1 MNIQEYISSGIVE
14 SYVMGLAE
22 EAEMAEFE
30 RMCAAHAEVRAARD
44 AFEQS
49 LEAAALKHAFPP
61 PRNLKSKIFAEIEI
75 ESSEIESISINRNQE
90 LLTENEKVQTM
101 SESRGFPRWLAA
113 ASIMLLVGS
122 TLLNFYFYQQY
133 KNYSGKYDELLARNT
148 ELAQGNQSLNTRL
161 QEASSTIEKMRNPD
175 MLQVKM
181 PGVANREGNL
191 ATVYWDTTTKDVFLI
206 VNKLP
211 QPGAGKQYQLWALV
225 DGQPVDAGV
234 FEITA
239 AGNTLVKMK
248 NIPRAQAF
256 AITLE
261 KTGGSPAPT
270 MTELYVLGNV

>member
-14 SYVMGLAE
+14 SYVLGLAE

-49 LEAAALKHAFPP
+49 LESAALQHAIPA
-61 PRNLKSKIFAEIEI
+61 PRSLKSKIFAEIEI
-75 ESSEIESISINRNQE
+75 ESTGRETVSFNRTQDTDSETGKIISIGGTR
-90 LLTENEKVQTM
+90 
-101 SESRGFPRWLAA
+101 SFPRWLAA
-113 ASIMLLVGS
+113 ASIILLVGS
-122 TLLNFYFYQQY
+122 TLLNLYFYQQY
-133 KNYSGKYDELLARNT
+133 KSYSGKYDELLAQN
-148 ELAQGNQSLNTRL
+148 LDFAQKNKSLNTKL
-161 QEASSTIEKMRNPD
+161 QESSNAIEMMRRPD

-181 PGVANREGNL
+181 PGVANREGNM
-191 ATVYWDTTTKDVFLI
+191 ATVYWDTKTKDVFLT
-206 VNKLP
+206 VNNLP
-211 QPGAGKQYQLWALV
+211 QPSSGKQYQLWALV

-239 AGNTLVKMK
+239 AGTTLVKMK

-261 KTGGSPAPT
+261 KAGGSPAPD
-270 MTELYVLGNV
+270 MAALYVLGNV